1 MSTANFTRPDLLRYT
16 ATMNQMRNAVYHLVR
31 RMVAKNVQNIDDRLQ
46 AMGRRIAVDF
56 ARAWAPET
64 RTFEKFIKETYFGV
78 LRSKVKVDVD
88 VPSKTLKVTDD
99 KCPHCR
105 YRYEDISTAGCNVV
119 AGFMEAYTH
128 ELKLAGKINFELK
141 TLGVAES
148 KMRGD
153 ENCVHI
159 YRVEGAL

>member
-1 MSTANFTRPDLLRYT
+1 MSTANFTRADLLRYT
-16 ATMNQMRNAVYHLVR
+16 ATMNQMRNMVYHLVR
-31 RMVAKNVQNIDDRLQ
+31 RIAAKNIQNVDDRLQ

-56 ARAWAPET
+56 ARAWTPET

-78 LRSKVKVDVD
+78 LRSKVKLEMDA
-88 VPSKTLKVTDD
+88 PSKTLKVTDE
-99 KCPHCR
+99 KCPHCK
-105 YRYEDISTAGCNVV
+105 YRYEDVTTAGCNVV
-119 AGFMEAYTH
+119 AGFMESYTH
-128 ELKLAGKINFELK
+128 ELKMAGKINFELK

-159 YRVEGAL
+159 YRVEGSL